1 MPRSAR
7 NDEGVMP
14 RVPQHRYCPRAP
26 LREVIT
32 PRGVKLMCPMGD
44 VKTIYY
50 RKGKSWRRVG
60 TLCLH
65 CLWFD
70 PDPNFRPAN
79 EQPPYTIPP
88 L

>member
-1 MPRSAR
+1 MPK
-7 NDEGVMP
+7 V
-14 RVPQHRYCPRAP
+14 QKHRYCPRAP
-26 LREVIT
+26 LREVTT

-50 RKGKSWRRVG
+50 RKGKTWRRVA

-70 PDPNFRPAN
+70 PDPTFSRQA
-79 EQPPYTIPP
+79 
-88 L
+88 

>member
-1 MPRSAR
+1 
-7 NDEGVMP
+7 
-14 RVPQHRYCPRAP
+14 
-26 LREVIT
+26 
-32 PRGVKLMCPMGD
+32 MCPMGD

-50 RKGKSWRRVG
+50 RKGKTWRRVG

-70 PDPNFRPAN
+70 PDPFFNPPN
-79 EQPPYTIPP
+79 MQPSQITTP

>member
-1 MPRSAR
+1 MAR
-7 NDEGVMP
+7 VAK
-14 RVPQHRYCPRAP
+14 HRYCPKAP
-26 LREVIT
+26 LREVT
-32 PRGVKLMCPMGD
+32 SARGVKLMCPMGD

-70 PDPNFRPAN
+70 PDPKFKPSDT
-79 EQPPYTIPP
+79 QPPIIFTP